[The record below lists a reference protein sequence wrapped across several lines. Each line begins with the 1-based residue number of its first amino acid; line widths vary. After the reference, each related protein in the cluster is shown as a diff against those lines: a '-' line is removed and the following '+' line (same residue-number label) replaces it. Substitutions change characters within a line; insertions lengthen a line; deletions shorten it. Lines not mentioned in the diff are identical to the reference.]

1 VSHPI
6 LYRLVRQA
14 WYIDD
19 DDDDGGGGDGGGG
32 VDDFVDD
39 DDDENDDVKDDG
51 GNGDAGDCM
60 HAANN
65 AAKAFNCVSCVHA
78 SHRRIRS
85 RWPTGRRGA
94 AAVKHYGVW

>member
-1 VSHPI
+1 MSHPI
-6 LYRLVRQA
+6 LCRLVRQA

-19 DDDDGGGGDGGGG
+19 DDGGGDGDGGGG

-51 GNGDAGDCM
+51 GNVDAGVCV

-65 AAKAFNCVSCVHA
+65 AVSAFHCLSCVYA

-85 RWPTGRRGA
+85 HWPTGRRSA
-94 AAVKHYGVW
+94 AAVKLYVVW